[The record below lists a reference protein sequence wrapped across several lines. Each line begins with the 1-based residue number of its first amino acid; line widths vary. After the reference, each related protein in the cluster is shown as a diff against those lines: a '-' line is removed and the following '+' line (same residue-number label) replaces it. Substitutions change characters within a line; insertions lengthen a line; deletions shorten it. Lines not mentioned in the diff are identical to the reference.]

1 MFGSIKST
9 AFNFVKENF
18 SKVIMLML
26 PYIVVS
32 LFSGYF
38 SMMGVNSQHIEYAT
52 RTTNY
57 FSQVNNILSFVVILL
72 SMIATMQIYKAIYKG
87 DYSNLSLAGSVDG
100 ILKVLPAML
109 VSYLFIFIAVFLLI
123 VVISISLFAIFINP
137 LFVFLF
143 LALLGFMLYLTVR
156 FAIYDVILADL
167 IFNFSGKY
175 SDKQNFNLIE
185 KVIFAFRESWRLTK
199 NQFWFLITLS
209 LSLIGWMF
217 LLIITGGLA
226 VIFVGPYF
234 VAINATLYK
243 HLIDKDYN

>member
-18 SKVIMLML
+18 SKVIMLLL

-38 SMMGVNSQHIEYAT
+38 SMMSVNSQHIEYAT

-57 FSQVNNILSFVVILL
+57 FSQGNNIFSFIVVIL

-100 ILKVLPAML
+100 ILKLLPALL
-109 VSYLFIFIAVFLLI
+109 VSYLFIFLAVFLLI
-123 VVISISLFAIFINP
+123 VVIGISLFVIFINP
-137 LFVFLF
+137 LFIFLF
-143 LALLGFMLYLTVR
+143 LVLLGFLLYITVR
-156 FAIYDVILADL
+156 FAIYDVILSDL

-175 SDKQNFNLIE
+175 ADKQNFNLIE
-185 KVIFAFRESWRLTK
+185 KVIFSFKESWRLTK

-209 LSLIGWMF
+209 LSLIGWV
-217 LLIITGGLA
+217 LLVIFTAGLG

-234 VAINATLYK
+234 ITINATLYK
-243 HLIDKDYN
+243 HLIDKDHN

>member
-18 SKVIMLML
+18 SKVIMLLL

-38 SMMGVNSQHIEYAT
+38 SMMSVNSQHIEYAT

-57 FSQVNNILSFVVILL
+57 FSQGNNIFSFIVVIL
-72 SMIATMQIYKAIYKG
+72 SMIATMQIYKAIYSG

-100 ILKVLPAML
+100 ILKLLPGLL
-109 VSYLFIFIAVFLLI
+109 VSYLFIFLFVFLFI
-123 VVISISLFAIFINP
+123 VVTGISLFAIFINP
-137 LFVFLF
+137 LFIFLLLILIGF
-143 LALLGFMLYLTVR
+143 LLYITVR
-156 FAIYDVILADL
+156 FAIYDVILSDL

-185 KVIFAFRESWRLTK
+185 KVIFSFKESWRLTK

-209 LSLIGWMF
+209 LSLIGWVF
-217 LLIITGGLA
+217 LVIFTAGLG

-234 VAINATLYK
+234 ITINATLYK
-243 HLIDKDYN
+243 HLIDKDHN

>member
-18 SKVIMLML
+18 NKVIMLML

-38 SMMGVNSQHIEYAT
+38 SMMSVDPRHIEYAT

-57 FSQVNNILSFVVILL
+57 FSQGNNILSFVVIIL

-100 ILKVLPAML
+100 ILKLLPAVL
-109 VSYLFIFIAVFLLI
+109 VSYLFIFLAVFLLI
-123 VVISISLFAIFINP
+123 LVASISLFAIFINP
-137 LFVFLF
+137 FFIFLS
-143 LALLGFMLYLTVR
+143 LILLGFLLYLTVR
-156 FAIYDVILADL
+156 LSIYDIILSDL

-175 SDKQNFNLIE
+175 SNHQNFNLIE
-185 KVIFAFRESWRLTK
+185 KVIFSFKESWRLTK

-217 LLIITGGLA
+217 LIIITAGLG

-234 VAINATLYK
+234 IAINATLYK
-243 HLIDKDYN
+243 HLIDQDHN